1 MEFKKRQAIGES
13 SINCMNIYNTS
24 LLFRKIYAIAELQV
38 PQCSFCH
45 EQSLLKILYLPLL
58 IISQSVIWIPHVL
71 DSEFSS
77 LDDFSS
83 AK

>member
-13 SINCMNIYNTS
+13 SINCVNIYNIS

-45 EQSLLKILYLPLL
+45 EQSLQKYSIC
-58 IISQSVIWIPHVL
+58 H
-71 DSEFSS
+71 F
-77 LDDFSS
+77 
-83 AK
+83 